1 MKILPIMFA
10 LFLVVVGD
18 VRALTNSTYSITQVT
33 NDVSWKSRPQINDK
47 GEITWLGQAINDYSQ
62 IFLRRSDGSTV
73 KLAVDAYR
81 ASGYPVINA
90 RGDVAWTGHTLDWSQ
105 GDVFLYEANSGLI
118 TNVTNSSPG
127 GGIGRPD
134 LSDNGEVVWAAWR
147 PDFGTEIFLRKTNGS
162 VVQLPVNNLLN
173 SPRINARGDVVW
185 LSRGENYVDSL
196 FLYEGATGIITPI
209 TAAPHSAFHPQI
221 NSKGDIAWESRDG
234 DIFLYKNS
242 TQEVIQVTNTVCRD
256 YDPLIS
262 DNGDVFW
269 TGSITD
275 CGEFDIFLRKSE
287 GTVSRLTNNP
297 YLWYGFWDT
306 AINANGDAV
315 FVLWSRAG
323 DGGLRTELYAYRSQ
337 LGTVVKVGDLT
348 RPDWPQINNRGE
360 IVWQGLDAAG
370 GVQVFLA
377 RSFVQAIE
385 QVIQNVISL
394 NLRVGIEKSLDAK
407 LDAASRALTDV
418 NQNNNVAAINS
429 LQAFIGAVEA
439 QRGKLISVADAD
451 ALIAAVQAIIAQLAA

>member
-18 VRALTNSTYSITQVT
+18 VRALTNSNYLITQVT
-33 NDVSWKSRPQINDK
+33 NDLSWKSRPQINDK

-90 RGDVAWTGHTLDWSQ
+90 RGDVAWTGHTLDRSQ
-105 GDVFLYEANSGLI
+105 GAVFLYEANSGLI

-127 GGIGRPD
+127 SANIGQPD
-134 LSDNGEVVWAAWR
+134 LSDNGEVVWSAQR
-147 PDFGTEIFLRKTNGS
+147 PDFGSGIFLRKTNGS
-162 VVQLPVNNLLN
+162 VVQLMNDGF

-185 LSRGENYVDSL
+185 LSRGAL

-209 TAAPHSAFHPQI
+209 ATAARPGSI
-221 NSKGDIAWESRDG
+221 NSKGDIVWDSNG

-242 TQEVIQVTNTVCRD
+242 TQKVIQVTNTVCYD

-315 FVLWSRAG
+315 FVLWG
-323 DGGLRTELYAYRSQ
+323 PTPVGIKTELYAYRSQ

-385 QVIQNVISL
+385 QVVQNVISL
-394 NLRVGIEKSLDAK
+394 NLQVGIVNNLDAK
-407 LDAASRALTDV
+407 LDAASQALNDV

-429 LQAFIGAVEA
+429 LQAFIGAVGA
-439 QRGKLISVADAD
+439 QRGKLISVVDAD